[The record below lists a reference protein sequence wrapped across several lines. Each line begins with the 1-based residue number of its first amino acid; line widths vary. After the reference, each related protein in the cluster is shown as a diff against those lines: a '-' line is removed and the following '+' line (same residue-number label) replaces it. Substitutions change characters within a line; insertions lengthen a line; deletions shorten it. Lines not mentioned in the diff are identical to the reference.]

1 MYEPEW
7 RQPAGKAEVLAVLAE
22 LGEKATLIAGGTDL
36 APLISRRATRPPV
49 LVDLCRAD
57 DLRYVSEDPEGGS
70 GERAEIGTLVT
81 HGMLARGELPFKVP
95 EVLSAACR
103 TVGAP
108 QVRARGTIGGNVANA
123 SPAADGSV
131 ALMSLGASAVIE
143 SESGGRREVSLP
155 RFFEGPGQT
164 VLRADEL
171 VTGMTLGLPSSE
183 SRSVYKKAGQ
193 RNALAIAVASVAL
206 VFEPGAGTVRI
217 ALGSVAPTPVRATEA
232 EKLFESGWANE
243 ASREELV
250 REVASAAARDASPI
264 DDIRASAWYRT
275 VLVEVLTRRALE
287 EACLQR
293 R

>member
-7 RQPAGKAEVLAVLAE
+7 RQPASRAEALVVLAE
-22 LGEKATLIAGGTDL
+22 LGEKSALIAGGTDL
-36 APLISRRATRPPV
+36 ATSISSGRRRPPV

-57 DLRYVSEDPEGGS
+57 DLRYVGAEPGEGS
-70 GERAEIGTLVT
+70 GERAELGALVT
-81 HGMLARGELPFKVP
+81 HGMLANGELAFETPA
-95 EVLSAACR
+95 VLSAACR

-108 QVRARGTIGGNVANA
+108 QVRARGTIGGNLANA

-131 ALMSLGASAVIE
+131 ALVSLGASAVIE
-143 SESGGRREVSLP
+143 SESGGRREVPLP
-155 RFFEGPGQT
+155 EFFEGPGQT
-164 VLRADEL
+164 VLRPDEL
-171 VTGMTLGLPSSE
+171 VTGVTFDSPSSE

-232 EKLFESGWANE
+232 EDLFASGWANE
-243 ASREELV
+243 ASRGGLV
-250 REVASAAARDASPI
+250 REVASAAARAASPI

-287 EACLQR
+287 EACLQGR
-293 R
+293 